1 MQSGKSRGRLW
12 RPLAFGERVVLR
24 PFVARYVMAEGL
36 VHHPLPLLLK
46 TGVWGEDTSPYYSDS
61 SLWPEGAMQGVR
73 LCQELS
79 ADKWGQAAGAS
90 F

>member
-1 MQSGKSRGRLW
+1 M
-12 RPLAFGERVVLR
+12 VVLR
-24 PFVARYVMAEGL
+24 PLVALYVKAL
-36 VHHPLPLLLK
+36 SAHTPLLLLLK
-46 TGVWGEDTSPYYSDS
+46 TGVWGEDTSPYYFDS

>member
-1 MQSGKSRGRLW
+1 MTRKPISSWEKGCSQTLGSVVYDGRGPCRHTSL
-12 RPLAFGERVVLR
+12 
-24 PFVARYVMAEGL
+24 
-36 VHHPLPLLLK
+36 LPILLK
-46 TGVWGEDTSPYYSDS
+46 TGVWGEDTSPYYFDS
-61 SLWPEGAMQGVR
+61 SLWPEGAMQGVQ